1 MPEYERPQ
9 DISVKD
15 IAEGAAAFLTILFS
29 EGGFSDTE
37 KRMYKFVCAGSIERF
52 IYRELLKYSGVI
64 NFKTSE
70 NVSETNQLLY
80 RLVTVYFLHC
90 RYNAKLDRGDPK
102 SYNLEALDDFL
113 YEVMNG
119 AANGCGISF
128 PTKKNEFFEAVS
140 KSSFRLVLPHA
151 CYIWNAPKYSEG
163 AKDCVQIML
172 SVTSFDDENKK
183 SYKEFVL
190 YLLTK
195 ERNFIYDFSQNSS
208 VFWLNTVDLPRSGQT
223 YKIEENFSPDKDLIL
238 LCLALGF
245 NVKVL
250 KRLIKLRDKAMEDYY
265 KQNGKHKNVR
275 DFKAP
280 YIKAEEEKILRD
292 LLEHSGERLAKVR
305 SLDLDDKQIPRRM
318 LFNANLELLERGLNP
333 IIDLKDKEIYD
344 SKDLLGTDGEKILNQ
359 KYEGKIQDKFGK
371 TKRKIRKP
379 Q

>member
-1 MPEYERPQ
+1 MPDYERPQ

-70 NVSETNQLLY
+70 NVIAPNQLLY

-119 AANGCGISF
+119 AATDCGRNF
-128 PTKKNEFFEAVS
+128 RTEKNEFFEIVS

-151 CYIWNAPKYSEG
+151 CYIWNAPKYSEE
-163 AKDCVQIML
+163 AKDCVQVTL

-223 YKIEENFSPDKDLIL
+223 YKIEETFSPDKDLIL

-250 KRLIKLRDKAMEDYY
+250 DRLIKLRDKAMENYY
-265 KQNGKHKNVR
+265 KRNGKHKNVR
-275 DFKAP
+275 GFKAP
-280 YIKAEEEKILRD
+280 FIEVKEEEILRGF
-292 LLEHSGERLAKVR
+292 LEHSGERLAKVR
-305 SLDLDDKQIPRRM
+305 STDIEDRQIPRRM

-333 IIDLKDKEIYD
+333 IINLKDKEIEE
-344 SKDLLGTDGEKILNQ
+344 SEKLLGTDGKEILDQ
-359 KYEGKIQDKFGK
+359 KYEDKIQDKFGK